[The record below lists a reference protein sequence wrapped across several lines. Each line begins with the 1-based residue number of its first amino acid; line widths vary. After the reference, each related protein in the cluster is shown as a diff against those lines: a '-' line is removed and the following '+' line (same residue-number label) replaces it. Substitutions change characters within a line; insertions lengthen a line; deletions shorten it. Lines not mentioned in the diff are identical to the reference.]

1 MNIRHYE
8 KSFTYTDRELLKIAR
23 AVGRLATYCQRIKDE
38 ASIIHVDAERRST
51 KKSRDQFKV
60 TIRLELPHK
69 TLTAESRRPDVVEAV
84 DRCVEKLEPQ
94 VKRYKDMLMSR
105 RERRQ
110 SAAHR

>member
-1 MNIRHYE
+1 MNIRHFE

-23 AVGRLATYCQRIKDE
+23 ALGRLATYCRRVKDE
-38 ASIIHVDAERRST
+38 ASVIHVDAEKRST

-69 TLTAESRRPDVVEAV
+69 SLTAESRRPDPVEAV

-94 VKRYKDMLMSR
+94 VKRHKDMLTRR
-105 RERRQ
+105 RERRLSSPRQ
-110 SAAHR
+110 